1 MSSTKSW
8 PLELNVNRMTYT
20 GFFPVYKLHYDITNA
35 LIKSFVTFNW
45 KISVLLE
52 TQMKSKKL
60 AKCASHTHT

>member
-8 PLELNVNRMTYT
+8 PLELNLSRMTYT
-20 GFFPVYKLHYDITNA
+20 GLFPVYKLHYDTSNA
-35 LIKSFVTFNW
+35 LIMPFVTFNW

-60 AKCASHTHT
+60 A